1 MRGCPAASLTSG
13 ISACWMSVCLAALG
27 GPGTSRRG
35 TPSASRLPV
44 CVPTGIPCPWLRGY
58 REVFHLSAVEHILS
72 SVSGGGACACP
83 PVRLPP
89 RSGEIRMSAFPQAV
103 CPLNRV
109 ACFSGRRVS
118 GGCPAVRQPGEIP
131 AATNRV
137 PGGQSFPQPG
147 HVASR
152 GRVGARHSFSL
163 SGSLSLRLSVISII
177 LPSQSVFSFDS
188 RISARRPLSI
198 LSSLSTRLGDF
209 GCLRSLRHPVLV
221 VAWLRGGV
229 SAFGS
234 RAFPF
239 VGFHAVG
246 KSGCLPASRQS
257 VPSAARAV
265 FRVVGFGRLS
275 GCPAAWRNSDGN

>member
-1 MRGCPAASLTSG
+1 MSRLRGCPAASLSSV

-35 TPSASRLPV
+35 TPCASRLPV
-44 CVPTGIPCPWLRGY
+44 CVPSGIPCPWLRGY

-89 RSGEIRMSAFPQAV
+89 HSGEIRMSAFPQAV

-137 PGGQSFPQPG
+137 PGGLSLFCHLGLLDVRLPRSTWGPRHLAPG
-147 HVASR
+147 HPV
-152 GRVGARHSFSL
+152 
-163 SGSLSLRLSVISII
+163 
-177 LPSQSVFSFDS
+177 
-188 RISARRPLSI
+188 RISPS
-198 LSSLSTRLGDF
+198 
-209 GCLRSLRHPVLV
+209 CVRSLRHPVPV
-221 VAWLRGGV
+221 VAWLQGGV
-229 SAFGS
+229 SFVGS
-234 RAFPF
+234 RAYPF
-239 VGFHAVG
+239 VCLGRWRVCVSASPAASPQWGNPDV
-246 KSGCLPASRQS
+246 CLPPGS
-257 VPSAARAV
+257 VSPQPRGLFFGSSS
-265 FRVVGFGRLS
+265 FGRLS
-275 GCPAAWRNSDGN
+275 GCPAAWRNTGSN